1 MLVVM
6 KFGGTS
12 VGSVAALQQ
21 VMGIVKKAR
30 GKGEEVVAVVS
41 AMNRVTDL
49 LLSSARRAETGDVE
63 AGRRAHQKSSTRCWP
78 AAAGTTPYW
87 PKSMGCSTNSMRCAT
102 VSACWAN

>member
-21 VMGIVKKAR
+21 VISIVKKAR
-30 GKGEEVVAVVS
+30 GKGEEVVVVVS
-41 AMNRVTDL
+41 AMNRITDL

-63 AGRRAHQKSSTRCWP
+63 TCRRAHQDMLARHSEVVGTIRC
-78 AAAGTTPYW
+78 W
-87 PKSMGCSTNSMRCAT
+87 PKSMSCSTNLMPCAT
-102 VSACWAN
+102 ASACWAN